1 MDGPRSFVATGGG
14 EEDLTDRSTR
24 LHLGWRLLAFVI
36 LAAVVVL
43 GVLSLAPSGVVWS
56 SAALLMGATVSG
68 WVLLAGDG
76 RKPSAL
82 GFHLSWEAGPEM
94 GKGLVLGILVGSVVV
109 VGIAAAGG
117 LRWVPEG
124 GSLISWVIAGF
135 GALAFLVVPA
145 AAEEALLRG
154 YLFQALSETWGA
166 GRGLIVTSGVFGLLH
181 VWNPGAT
188 LLATV
193 NVAAAGLLLGVV
205 FLRTG
210 SLWWTTGVHVGWNFS
225 HGYMADV
232 PVSGLEVM
240 DSPLYEGVSVDP
252 EWLGG
257 GAFGPEGSVIATVV
271 VLSAVA
277 AGWWGPWLR
286 PGKAVL
292 AARPLVL
299 VQR

>member
-1 MDGPRSFVATGGG
+1 MDESGSFVAISGG
-14 EEDLTDRSTR
+14 EDALTDRSTR
-24 LHLGWRLLAFVI
+24 LDLGWRLLAFVI
-36 LAAVVVL
+36 LAAMVVL
-43 GVLSLAPSGVVWS
+43 GVLSLAPSGVIWT
-56 SAALLMGATVSG
+56 SAALLLGATVSG
-68 WVLLAGDG
+68 WILLAGDG

-94 GKGLVLGILVGSVVV
+94 GKGLGLGVLIGLVVI
-109 VGIAAAGG
+109 VGIAAVGG
-117 LRWVPEG
+117 LRWVSEG
-124 GSLISWVIAGF
+124 GSLTSWVIAGF
-135 GALAFLVVPA
+135 GALVFLVVPA

-154 YLFQALSETWGA
+154 YPFQALSEMWGA
-166 GRGLIVTSGVFGLLH
+166 GKGLIVTSGVFGLLH

-188 LLATV
+188 LLATL

-210 SLWWTTGVHVGWNFS
+210 SLWWTTGVHVGWNFA
-225 HGYMADV
+225 HGYLADV

-240 DSPLYEGVSVDP
+240 DSPLYEGVPVGP

-257 GAFGPEGSVIATVV
+257 GAFGPEGSVMATVV
-271 VLSAVA
+271 VLSAAA

-286 PGKAVL
+286 PGKAAL
-292 AARPLVL
+292 TASPLVL